1 LTFFIFFRNQNLY
14 FYYPTITLVVPE
26 INIKLF
32 FISINMDLQFYFNPY
47 SIPVFF
53 TSILFAALIFIS
65 FRKPNEAG
73 EKYFS
78 YLMFSCFFYSFF
90 YGIELLGANTQTIKL
105 FYQLEFIGG
114 VFIAPLLVL
123 FVLKY
128 SDRSMYITKNWMG
141 ILFGISIFF
150 LIMAL
155 TNDLHHLFYNEIS
168 SKFNSFFL
176 AVSVDQGI
184 LHWLYAGYNSLLIII
199 GNLLLIRMLFSVPD
213 IYRGQVI
220 IMLVGTIMPWIA
232 YVLVVF
238 GYYPYGLDTVPF
250 LLSFSGILFYWAL
263 FKYNLFRINPIAF
276 RTIFDNLSDGIV
288 IIDDNGAII
297 ATNAVGTKIIK
308 KHLSI
313 QKIQQLKDLIDVWPE
328 LSELFDNTN
337 PKKNI
342 EFLLEPDK
350 IHYTAFLKNI
360 KSTEKETDK
369 KVKYLFFRDISSQ
382 KLAEEKIRANEQKLQ
397 NINKSLLR
405 NEKMLT
411 SIAFAT
417 KELLSNSDFQRA
429 TQKAITILGDGA
441 GADRAYLFEN
451 STDEEGN
458 VYSSQRFEWSA
469 LDVPAE
475 IDNPELQNLPI
486 SVFGESMEFLLEN
499 EIYLNIVEK
508 IEDEGLRALLESQ
521 GIKSI
526 LLIPIFVEKRFW
538 GFVGFDDCHKERE
551 WSDAETALLIS
562 FAESIS
568 NAIERKNMEQNL
580 RLSMEQA
587 KEASIAKSEF
597 LANMSHE
604 IRTPLNG
611 VIGFSDLLMKTDLN
625 QTQQEFLKSIIQSG
639 NLLLALINDV
649 LDFSKIE
656 AGKLELSPSKVNLGD
671 LAKETLNMIEPSLNH
686 KSIKL
691 IATLDDNLPKGVFVD
706 ATRIKQVMINLLS
719 NSAKFTHQ
727 GEIELSIKNLG
738 SKSDEPTVEL
748 EFAVRDT
755 GIGISKEKE
764 QIIFEAFA
772 QEDNSTTRKY
782 GGTGLG
788 LTISNKIL
796 QLMHSRLEL
805 QTELGKGSRF
815 SFKMS
820 LPIVEIEEESYSM
833 IAKEKSQS
841 LLKSAAESNQ
851 DEERI
856 LKVLLVDDNPV
867 NMLLAKTIVKNLI
880 PKVQI
885 LEAKNGREAVEI
897 FVKEDPSMIFMDI
910 QMPEMSGYEATMEIR
925 RIENNTRRVPI
936 VALTAGTVKGEYE
949 RCIEVGMDNYLSKPV
964 VVADIQK
971 MLDKYLG
978 KPQQEIE
985 KKVLSRLD
993 EFRQSDPEFF
1003 KQLLELSM
1011 QNIEKIKEELQQHLR
1026 DENLK
1031 AVKQS
1036 CHALK
1041 GVALNLDF
1049 SKLADLCASV
1059 ESFES
1064 LEEPENLKKFEKI
1077 KAETDVTLKK
1087 LSEELVNAK

>member
-1 LTFFIFFRNQNLY
+1 
-14 FYYPTITLVVPE
+14 
-26 INIKLF
+26 
-32 FISINMDLQFYFNPY
+32 MDLQFYFNPY
-47 SIPVFF
+47 SLPVFF
-53 TSILFAALIFIS
+53 TSILFAAMIILS

-78 YLMFSCFFYSFF
+78 YLMLSCFLYSFF
-90 YGIELLGANTQTIKL
+90 YGIELLGANTRTIKL

-128 SDRSMYITKNWMG
+128 SDRATYITKNWMG
-141 ILFGISIFF
+141 ILFGTSLFF
-150 LIMAL
+150 LVMAL
-155 TNDLHHLFYNEIS
+155 SNDLHHFFYNDIS

-176 AVSVDQGI
+176 AVSVDQAI
-184 LHWLYAGYNSLLIII
+184 LHWLYAGYNSVLIII
-199 GNLLLIRMLFSVPD
+199 ANLLLIRMLFSVPD

-232 YVLVVF
+232 YLFVVF
-238 GYYPYGLDTVPF
+238 GYYPFGLDPVPF

-297 ATNAVGTKIIK
+297 ATNARGTEIVK

-313 QKIQQLKDLIDVWPE
+313 QKIHHLNELIDVWPE
-328 LSELFDNTN
+328 LSELFDSTST
-337 PKKNI
+337 KKNI

-350 IHYTAFLKNI
+350 IHFTAFLKNI

-369 KVKYLFFRDISSQ
+369 KVKYLFFRDISGQ

-397 NINKSLLR
+397 SINKSLLR

-417 KELLSNSDFQRA
+417 KELLSNSDFQKA

-451 STDEEGN
+451 SSDEEGN

-469 LDVPAE
+469 LGVPAE

-508 IEDEGLRALLESQ
+508 IEDEGLKELLESQ

-580 RLSMEQA
+580 RVSMEQA

-611 VIGFSDLLMKTDLN
+611 VIGFSDLLMNTDLN
-625 QTQQEFLKSIIQSG
+625 QTQREFLKSIIQSG

-656 AGKLELSPSKVNLGD
+656 AGKLELSPTKVNLGN
-671 LAKETLNMIEPSLNH
+671 LAKETLNMIEPSLDQKN
-686 KSIKL
+686 IKL
-691 IATLDDNLPKGVFVD
+691 IATLDDSLPKGVFVD

-719 NSAKFTHQ
+719 NSAKFTHE
-727 GEIELSIKNLG
+727 GEIELSIQNLG
-738 SKSDEPTVEL
+738 AKSEGETVEL

-796 QLMHSRLEL
+796 QLMKSRLEL

-815 SFKMS
+815 SFKMT
-820 LPIVEIEEESYSM
+820 LPIVEIEEEDSSS
-833 IAKEKSQS
+833 IVAKKNKQS
-841 LLKSAAESNQ
+841 ALQGSANSIH
-851 DEERI
+851 DGERI

-885 LEAKNGREAVEI
+885 LEAKNGREAVDI
-897 FVKEDPSMIFMDI
+897 FVTEDPSMIFMDI
-910 QMPEMSGYEATMEIR
+910 QMPEMSGYEATMAIR

-978 KPQQEIE
+978 KPQQESE
-985 KKVLSRLD
+985 KKVLSRLN
-993 EFRQSDPEFF
+993 EFRQSDPDFF

-1011 QNIEKIKEELQQHLR
+1011 QNIEKIKGELQHHLH
-1026 DENLK
+1026 DVNLK

-1049 SKLADLCASV
+1049 SKLADLCASI
-1059 ESFES
+1059 ESFEN
-1064 LEEPENLKKFEKI
+1064 LENPENLKRFEKI
-1077 KAETDVTLKK
+1077 TEEADVTLEK
-1087 LSEELVNAK
+1087 LSEELANVK

>member
-1 LTFFIFFRNQNLY
+1 
-14 FYYPTITLVVPE
+14 
-26 INIKLF
+26 
-32 FISINMDLQFYFNPY
+32 MDLQFYFNPY
-47 SIPVFF
+47 AIPVFF
-53 TSILFAALIFIS
+53 TSILFAGMNFLS
-65 FRKPNEAG
+65 FRKTNQAG

-78 YLMFSCFFYSFF
+78 YLMFSCFLYSFF
-90 YGIELLGANTQTIKL
+90 YGIELLGTNTDTIKL

-128 SDRSMYITKNWMG
+128 SDRSMYLTKNWMG

-168 SKFNSFFL
+168 SKNNSFFT
-176 AVSVDQGI
+176 AVSVDQAL

-199 GNLLLIRMLFSVPD
+199 ANLLLIRMLFSVPD
-213 IYRGQVI
+213 VYRGQVI
-220 IMLVGTIMPWIA
+220 IMLIGTIMPWIA
-232 YVLVVF
+232 YLLVVF
-238 GYYPYGLDTVPF
+238 GYYPYGLDAVPF
-250 LLSFSGILFYWAL
+250 FLAFSGILFYWAL
-263 FKYNLFRINPIAF
+263 FRYNLFRINPIAF
-276 RTIFDNLSDGIV
+276 RTIFDNLSDGI
-288 IIDDNGAII
+288 IIVDDNGAII
-297 ATNAVGTKIIK
+297 AINKKGIYILK
-308 KHLSI
+308 KHLSVNKLSSI
-313 QKIQQLKDLIDVWPE
+313 QDLIKTWPE
-328 LSELFDNTN
+328 LSELFDGSSG
-337 PKKNI
+337 KKVV
-342 EFLLEPDK
+342 EFFLNQDQR
-350 IHYTAFLKNI
+350 YYMAFLKNI
-360 KSTEKETDK
+360 QNTDLQSEKN
-369 KVKYLFFRDISSQ
+369 VKYLFFRDITTQ
-382 KLAEEKIRANEQKLQ
+382 KEAEEKIRANEHKLQ

-417 KELLSNSDFQRA
+417 KELLSNSDFQKA

-451 STDEEGN
+451 STDEDGN

-469 LDVPAE
+469 MDVPTE

-486 SVFGESMEFLLEN
+486 SVFGESMTFLLEN
-499 EIYLNIVEK
+499 EIYLNVVEV

-526 LLIPIFVEKRFW
+526 LLIPIFVEKKFW
-538 GFVGFDDCHKERE
+538 GFVGFDDCHRERV

-656 AGKLELSPSKVNLGD
+656 AGKLDLSPVKVNLAK
-671 LAKETLNMIEPSLNH
+671 LAKETLNLIEPSLNQ
-686 KSIKL
+686 KGIKL
-691 IATLDDNLPKGVFVD
+691 IISLDPDLPKGVFVD

-719 NSAKFTHQ
+719 NSAKFTHK
-727 GEIELSIKNLG
+727 GEIELSIQQVG
-738 SKSDEPTVEL
+738 SKENEKTAEL

-796 QLMHSRLEL
+796 QLMQSRLEL
-805 QTELGKGSRF
+805 QTKLGEGSRF
-815 SFKMS
+815 SFRLT
-820 LPIVEIEEESYSM
+820 LPIVEIEEEASLLNTN
-833 IAKEKSQS
+833 KEKFNHNLQTSSKNSQNGES
-841 LLKSAAESNQ
+841 DLK
-851 DEERI
+851 I
-856 LKVLLVDDNPV
+856 LLVDDNPV

-880 PKVQI
+880 PKVKI
-885 LEAKNGREAVEI
+885 LEAKNGREAVDI
-897 FVKEDPSMIFMDI
+897 FVKDNPSMIFMDI
-910 QMPEMSGYEATMEIR
+910 QMPEMSGYEATIEIR

-936 VALTAGTVKGEYE
+936 VALTAGTVKGEFE

-971 MLDKYLG
+971 MLDRYLG
-978 KPQQEIE
+978 KPQQETE
-985 KKVLSRLD
+985 KKILSRLD
-993 EFRQSDPEFF
+993 EFRQSDPDFF
-1003 KQLLELSM
+1003 KQLLEISM
-1011 QNIEKIKEELQQHLR
+1011 QNIEKIKGELQENIEN
-1026 DENLK
+1026 ENLK

-1049 SKLADLCASV
+1049 SELAELCASV
-1059 ESFES
+1059 ESFE
-1064 LEEPENLKKFEKI
+1064 NLIDPKHLIQFEKI
-1077 KAETDVTLKK
+1077 QNETDLTLQK
-1087 LSEELVNAK
+1087 LSGELANFNH

>member
-1 LTFFIFFRNQNLY
+1 
-14 FYYPTITLVVPE
+14 
-26 INIKLF
+26 
-32 FISINMDLQFYFNPY
+32 MDLQFYFNPY
-47 SIPVFF
+47 SLPVFF
-53 TSILFAALIFIS
+53 TSILFVALIFLS

-73 EKYFS
+73 KKYFS
-78 YLMFSCFFYSFF
+78 YLMLSCLLYSFF

-141 ILFGISIFF
+141 ILFGTSIFF

-168 SKFNSFFL
+168 SKFNSFFI
-176 AVSVDQGI
+176 AVAVDQAI

-199 GNLLLIRMLFSVPD
+199 ANLLLIRMLFSVPD

-220 IMLVGTIMPWIA
+220 IMLVGTIMPWVA
-232 YVLVVF
+232 YLFVVF
-238 GYYPYGLDTVPF
+238 GYYPYGLDPVPF
-250 LLSFSGILFYWAL
+250 LLSFSGILFFWAL
-263 FKYNLFRINPIAF
+263 FKYNLFRLNPIAF

-297 ATNAVGTKIIK
+297 ATNTKGINIIK

-313 QKIQQLKDLIDVWPE
+313 QKIYHLDELIDIWPE
-328 LSELFDNTN
+328 LLELFDSSN

-360 KSTEKETDK
+360 QSTEKDTDK

-382 KLAEEKIRANEQKLQ
+382 KYAEEKIRANEQKLQ
-397 NINKSLLR
+397 SINKSLLR

-417 KELLSNSDFQRA
+417 KELLSNSDFQKA

-486 SVFGESMEFLLEN
+486 SVFGESMVFLLEN
-499 EIYLNIVEK
+499 EIYLNIVEE

-580 RLSMEQA
+580 RVSMEQA

-611 VIGFSDLLMKTDLN
+611 VIGFSDLLMNTDLN
-625 QTQQEFLKSIIQSG
+625 QTQREFLKSIIQSG

-656 AGKLELSPSKVNLGD
+656 AGKLELSPTKVNLD
-671 LAKETLNMIEPSLNH
+671 NLAKETLNMIEPSLDQ
-686 KSIKL
+686 KKIKL
-691 IATLDDNLPKGVFVD
+691 IASLDSNLPKGVFVD

-719 NSAKFTHQ
+719 NSAKFTHE
-727 GEIELSIKNLG
+727 GEIELSIQNLG
-738 SKSDEPTVEL
+738 SKSDGQIAEL

-796 QLMHSRLEL
+796 QLMQSRLEL

-820 LPIVEIEEESYSM
+820 LPIVEIEEESTSS
-833 IAKEKSQS
+833 IVTREKKQS
-841 LLKSAAESNQ
+841 ALQGSS
-851 DEERI
+851 DPVHDGERI

-897 FVKEDPSMIFMDI
+897 FVEDDPSMIFMDI

-978 KPQQEIE
+978 KPLQESE

-1049 SKLADLCASV
+1049 SELADLCASV
-1059 ESFES
+1059 ESFEN
-1064 LEEPENLKKFEKI
+1064 LEGPENLSRFEKI
-1077 KAETDVTLKK
+1077 KDETDATLEK
-1087 LSEELVNAK
+1087 LSEELANVS

>member
-1 LTFFIFFRNQNLY
+1 
-14 FYYPTITLVVPE
+14 
-26 INIKLF
+26 
-32 FISINMDLQFYFNPY
+32 MDLQFYYNPY

-53 TSILFAALIFIS
+53 TSVFFAALIFLS
-65 FRKPNEAG
+65 FRKPNETG

-78 YLMFSCFFYSFF
+78 FLMFSCFLYSFF

-128 SDRSMYITKNWMG
+128 SDRSMYLTRNWMG

-155 TNDLHHLFYNEIS
+155 TNDFHHLFYNEIS
-168 SKFNSFFL
+168 SEFNSFFT
-176 AVSVDQGI
+176 AVAVDQAL
-184 LHWLYAGYNSLLIII
+184 LHWMYAGYNSLLIII
-199 GNLLLIRMLFSVPD
+199 ANLLLIRMLFSVPD
-213 IYRGQVI
+213 IYRGQVV
-220 IMLVGTIMPWIA
+220 IMLVGTLMPWIA
-232 YVLVVF
+232 YLLVVF
-238 GYYPYGLDTVPF
+238 GHYPYGLDSVPF
-250 LLSFSGILFYWAL
+250 FLAFSGILFYWAL

-276 RTIFDNLSDGIV
+276 KTIFDNLSDGIV
-288 IIDDNGAII
+288 IVDDKGAVI
-297 ATNAVGTKIIK
+297 AINRKGVSILK

-313 QKIQQLKDLIDVWPE
+313 NKITNINELENIWPE
-328 LSELFDNTN
+328 LSELFDNSN
-337 PKKNI
+337 PKKSI
-342 EFLLEPDK
+342 EFLLEQGEK
-350 IHYTAFLKNI
+350 HYMAFLKNI
-360 KSTEKETDK
+360 QNLDKESEKN
-369 KVKYLFFRDISSQ
+369 VKYLFFRDISGQ
-382 KLAEEKIRANEQKLQ
+382 KQAEEKIRANEQKLQ

-469 LDVPAE
+469 MDVPAE
-475 IDNPELQNLPI
+475 IDNPELQSLPI
-486 SVFGESMEFLLEN
+486 SVFGESMIFLLEN
-499 EIYLNIVEK
+499 EIYLNVVDK
-508 IEDEGLRALLESQ
+508 IEDEGLKALLESQ

-526 LLIPIFVEKRFW
+526 LLIPIFVEKKFW

-611 VIGFSDLLMKTDLN
+611 VIGFSDLLMKTDLT
-625 QTQQEFLKSIIQSG
+625 QTQQDFLRSIIQSG

-656 AGKLELSPSKVNLGD
+656 AGKLDLSPTKVNLAK
-671 LAKETLNMIEPSLNH
+671 LAKETLNMIEPSLVQ
-686 KSIKL
+686 KGIKL
-691 IATLDDNLPKGVFVD
+691 LMSLDPTLPNGVFVD

-719 NSAKFTHQ
+719 NSAKFTHE
-727 GEIELSIKNLG
+727 GEIELSIQNLG
-738 SKSDEPTVEL
+738 TKDGGKTVEL

-796 QLMHSRLEL
+796 LLMKSRLEL

-815 SFKMS
+815 SFKIN
-820 LPIVEIEEESYSM
+820 LPIVEIEEESFPLKDSKGNVNHSLQTYSNDTH
-833 IAKEKSQS
+833 EGERT
-841 LLKSAAESNQ
+841 LK
-851 DEERI
+851 I
-856 LKVLLVDDNPV
+856 LLVDDNPV

-885 LEAKNGREAVEI
+885 LEAKNGREAVEVFI
-897 FVKEDPSMIFMDI
+897 KDDPSMIFMDI

-936 VALTAGTVKGEYE
+936 VALTAGTVKGEFE

-978 KPQQEIE
+978 KPEQETE
-985 KKVLSRLD
+985 KKILSRLD

-1003 KQLLELSM
+1003 KQLLEISM
-1011 QNIEKIKEELQQHLR
+1011 QNIEKIKEELQQNLQ

-1049 SKLADLCASV
+1049 SKLADLCASI
-1059 ESFES
+1059 ESFEN
-1064 LEEPENLKKFEKI
+1064 LEDPEHLNKFEKI
-1077 KAETDVTLKK
+1077 KNETDVTLKK
-1087 LSEELVNAK
+1087 LSQEMTYLN